1 MNDNSRDKP
10 RIGGWLICIA
20 IGLIMNLPIYL
31 FRVLNA
37 FGFLLSPQYESMGSQ
52 YSGIGILFGFELLGN
67 LVVFV
72 FLCVVVYSFFKKKNS
87 APKNMIMYMLATL
100 VYAAI
105 HCVLGI
111 SILGT
116 GDKNILIPMFSNII
130 GAGIICAIWIPYFR
144 ISKRVKTT
152 FVN

>member
-72 FLCVVVYSFFKKKNS
+72 FLCVVVYSFLSNS
-87 APKNMIMYMLATL
+87 RRKVFLSEYS
-100 VYAAI
+100 
-105 HCVLGI
+105 H
-111 SILGT
+111 
-116 GDKNILIPMFSNII
+116 
-130 GAGIICAIWIPYFR
+130 
-144 ISKRVKTT
+144 
-152 FVN
+152 